1 VLGAPLARRFNAAGG
16 TSLGSR
22 MGRSLVFDGCGL
34 FLFSLMPNLWGA
46 AAVLVVRE
54 MNYAVWWTAQQT
66 ILMRRT
72 DNAYAGRVFATHETV
87 TTLAMVCA
95 IYAAGA
101 AADTYGIRVVAAA
114 GGAIIALSGATWF
127 VLRRGATAL
136 GAARAG
142 EV

>member
-1 VLGAPLARRFNAAGG
+1 
-16 TSLGSR
+16 
-22 MGRSLVFDGCGL
+22 
-34 FLFSLMPNLWGA
+34 MPNLWGA
-46 AAVLVVRE
+46 ASVLVLRE

-66 ILMRRT
+66 IMMRRT
-72 DNAYAGRVFATHETV
+72 ANAYAGRVFATHETV

-127 VLRRGATAL
+127 VLRRSESAKLNEDDG
-136 GAARAG
+136 
-142 EV
+142 